1 MLSRPALAACVTSFV
16 LASAFGDEAVKTLF
30 SFDGPEP
37 TKGWKTW
44 IRGTN
49 PEGGKGEVRTAIVPG
64 RAGGNA
70 VRFVAEDAGH
80 HSYASPMVEDGPW
93 RERKYGAI
101 ELWYRG
107 DGSKR
112 MWTLVVFTKR
122 DEGKGYVGYVV
133 RLYLYSKEWQRVV
146 LRHIKH
152 RASLPDPDL
161 SKLAYVRFEGRG
173 SYQVDIG
180 PISLLPAQ
188 EITRLKPLCVETPLV
203 RDGRPVAAI
212 VPPATRVGRELAKRV
227 QKRLKDITKLN
238 FPVVAA
244 DAMKPRKLLQ
254 TQHVVVLGCMADNP
268 FFERL
273 YQQWFTITDRW
284 YPGPGGHVLRSVH
297 NPYGTGWN
305 VILVGASDDRGLRDA
320 VAAFERA
327 LAQGLTLPWL
337 MDIKLGDGHEVPDD
351 AEAVPILLRPFADN
365 CRVENGWSQAGKLAL
380 QYLYSGDAAYVQRF
394 KKLVAEK
401 PESLSKANHY
411 GGGQTQI
418 LVWDLIEESPVFAD
432 EERLEITQL
441 LLKHLR
447 SREAA
452 GGVEMMAMGVEA
464 GYLPARHALTMM
476 QGAAV
481 EARYFARDYPRP
493 EFTRYQ
499 EMCGRYFGPLMK
511 CSKTQ
516 NDVRVGR
523 YTTYLEPLL
532 SYALLHG
539 RDDFL
544 LGEPLRVWADRIV
557 AHVPPMGL
565 NHRERPFGSLRAV
578 AQLRRD
584 GQYRYVADLSLKH
597 PPMSLYEFS
606 SAQAWAGDVTAVT
619 PTRYTGVCALAPE
632 PWEFEFF
639 QFPVKPEHG
648 FDKVTLRNGFEPDS
662 LWLQLDGVDGG
673 PGGKRTPDVMGI
685 KWLGGFGHLFLRWW
699 TGAPYTQSAV
709 CVSRDG
715 LSGERPRAAE
725 LVATANLPNS
735 GYVHARTKDYP
746 WSHWSRH
753 LVWDKP
759 NNWIAV
765 FDRVT
770 ATDAGRFLASA
781 HWIPFGSTYLGVDG
795 EVSGDADGFRIVT
808 RAAGKPS
815 ATLHVRNVLSWPR
828 RKLVTLAGGELEA
841 GDDLWLVHLL
851 ALRRGEDKQAPV
863 TRRLAPNAFVIEGDS
878 PVIVGIGPTSPALFG
893 DTGAIDAKAFR
904 IDANHLHLAGA
915 TKLVWREPLI
925 QADSP
930 VDIELAADG
939 SATIEVHTPTRLVL
953 APAGPS
959 ELAKGSHTIKGLSW
973 AGRVLKEMVSSAKP
987 SAYTRPRVETLP
999 STVPA
1004 WSPSVAVKVPGKATA
1019 FAAGEDSIVLG
1030 YEDGTVRA
1038 IAPDG
1043 KERWT
1048 FKAEKM
1054 ITGLKVTRANGDEQW
1069 RVLAGSDDGH
1079 VYALDGSGKEV
1090 WRAELHAGNKGAR
1103 RSPFVREFLL
1113 ADVTDDGAAEVI
1125 VPNTERWLAALDARD
1140 GSELWATRI
1149 PPHYSFGD
1157 LLFPRALAMGDGVQQ
1172 IAIGEKWFYG
1182 GGWMR
1187 VNKDGKVVRRVGG
1200 MWGGG
1205 RVSGIAVAD
1214 FDGDDKSD
1222 VCVARYR
1229 VTDVIELY
1237 SAGDSEAWT
1246 VWTDEPVTS
1255 LVALPRAQGGSL
1267 AVAGTRS
1274 GCVVALDAAGE
1285 VVWSHC
1291 LIASV
1296 DRLVCLRGALVAV
1309 ALADGRLV
1317 LLDAEGAVLSRAEVA
1332 SCPYQVTPTSS
1343 ASALYAV
1350 TDAGRLVRFD
1360 SPKP

>member
-1 MLSRPALAACVTSFV
+1 MP
-16 LASAFGDEAVKTLF
+16 LF

-37 TKGWKTW
+37 TAGWKAG
-44 IRGTN
+44 IRGRN
-49 PEGGKGEVRTAIVPG
+49 PQGEKGSVATQVVAGRDGGK
-64 RAGGNA
+64 A
-70 VRFVAEDAGH
+70 VRFVASDAGH
-80 HSYASPMVEDGPW
+80 HTYASPMIEDGPW

-112 MWTLVVFTKR
+112 MWTLVVFTKK
-122 DEGKGYVGYVV
+122 DDGKGLTGYVV

-161 SKLAYVRFEGRG
+161 SKLAYLRFEGRG

-188 EITRLKPLCVETPLV
+188 EITQLKPLYIETPLV
-203 RDGRPVAAI
+203 EDGRPTAAI
-212 VPPATRVGRELAKRV
+212 VPPATDVGEGLAVRI
-227 QKRLKDITKLN
+227 QKRLKGLTKLE

-244 DAMKPRKLLQ
+244 DKMKPRELLRS
-254 TQHVVVLGCMADNP
+254 QHAIVLGCMADNP

-297 NPYGTGWN
+297 SPYGTGRN
-305 VILVGASDDRGLRDA
+305 AILLGASDDRGLKDA
-320 VAAFERA
+320 VAAFEKV
-327 LAQGLTLPWL
+327 LAQGSTLPWL
-337 MDIKLGDGHEVPDD
+337 MDIQLGDGHEIPDD
-351 AEAVPILLRPFADN
+351 PEAVPILLRPFAGN

-380 QYLYSGDAAYVQRF
+380 QYFYSGDAAYVERF

-401 PESLSKANHY
+401 PESISRANHY
-411 GGGQTQI
+411 GGGQTQV
-418 LVWDLIEESPVFAD
+418 LVWDLIEESPVFTN
-432 EERLEITQL
+432 EERFEITQL

-452 GGVEMMAMGVEA
+452 GGVEMMALGVEN

-476 QGAAV
+476 QSAAA

-493 EFTRYQ
+493 EFMRYR
-499 EMCGRYFGPLMK
+499 EMVGRYFEPLMK

-523 YTTYLEPLL
+523 YTTYLEPIL
-532 SYALLHG
+532 SYALLYG

-544 LGEPLRVWADRIV
+544 LGEPLRLWADRIV

-565 NHRERPFGSLRAV
+565 NHRERPFSSLRAV

-584 GQYRYVADLSLKH
+584 GQYRYVADLSLRH
-597 PPMSLYEFS
+597 APMSLYEFS
-606 SAQAWAGDVTAVT
+606 SAQAWAGDVAAVT
-619 PTRYTGVCALAPE
+619 PTRYTGVCVVAPE

-639 QFPVKPEHG
+639 EFPVRPEQG
-648 FDKVTLRNGFEPDS
+648 FDKVTLRNGFEPDR

-673 PGGKRTPDVMGI
+673 PNEKRTPDVMGI
-685 KWLGGFGHLFLRWW
+685 KWFGGLGHLFLRWW
-699 TGAPYTQSAV
+699 TGAPYTQNSI
-709 CVSRDG
+709 CVSRNG

-725 LVATANLPNS
+725 LVATADLPS
-735 GYVHARTKDYP
+735 CGYVHARTKHYP

-759 NNWIAV
+759 SNWIAI

-781 HWIPFGSTYLGVDG
+781 HWIPYGSTYLGVDG
-795 EVSGDADGFRIVT
+795 EVSDDADSFRIVA
-808 RAAGKPS
+808 RAEGKPS
-815 ATLHVRNVLSWPR
+815 ATLHVRNVLGWPR
-828 RKLVTLAGGELEA
+828 RRWVTLAGGELTA
-841 GDDLWLVHLL
+841 GEDLWLVHLL
-851 ALRRGEDKQAPV
+851 ALRQGEDERAPV
-863 TRRLAPNAFVIEGDS
+863 TRRLAPNVFLIESES
-878 PVIVGIGPTSPALFG
+878 PAIVGVGPTPTTLFG
-893 DTGAIDAKAFR
+893 EAGAIEAEAFR
-904 IDANHLHLAGA
+904 IDANRFLLARA
-915 TKLVWREPLI
+915 TKLVWREPLCR
-925 QADSP
+925 ADHP
-930 VDIELAADG
+930 VDLELSVDG
-939 SATIEVHTPTRLVL
+939 TATIEVHEPTRVVL
-953 APAGPS
+953 AGVGPS
-959 ELAKGSHTIKGLSW
+959 EFTKGRHTIEGLAW

-987 SAYTRPRVETLP
+987 ATYTRPRVETQP
-999 STVPA
+999 DDVAT
-1004 WSPSVAVKVPGKATA
+1004 WSPSATAKVPVKATA
-1019 FAAGEDSIVLG
+1019 LAAAEDSVVLG

-1038 IAPDG
+1038 LALDG
-1043 KERWT
+1043 KERWA

-1054 ITGLKVTRANGDEQW
+1054 ITGLKVAGEQET
-1069 RVLAGSDDGH
+1069 VLAGSDDGH
-1079 VYALDGSGKEV
+1079 VYALDASGKQL
-1090 WRAELHAGNKGAR
+1090 WRAALGTGNKGAR
-1103 RSPFVREFLL
+1103 RSPFVREFLV
-1113 ADVTDDGAAEVI
+1113 ADLTGDGAAEII
-1125 VPNTERWLAALDARD
+1125 VPNTERWLTALNASD

-1149 PPHYSFGD
+1149 PPHYSYGD
-1157 LLFPRALAMGDGVQQ
+1157 LLFPRVLSRTDGEQQ

-1187 VNKDGKVVRRVGG
+1187 VNKAGKVVRRVGG

-1205 RVSGIAVAD
+1205 RVSGLAVAD
-1214 FDGDDKSD
+1214 FDSDGKSD

-1237 SAGDSEAWT
+1237 SGGDSKAWT
-1246 VWTDEPVTS
+1246 VWTDQPVPS

-1267 AVAGTRS
+1267 VVAGTQS
-1274 GCVVALDAAGE
+1274 GCIVALDAKGSA
-1285 VVWSHC
+1285 VWSHS

-1296 DRLVCLRGALVAV
+1296 NQLVPLRGSHVVV
-1309 ALADGRLV
+1309 ALANGRLV
-1317 LLDAEGAVLSRAEVA
+1317 LLDVTGEVRSQADLKSTKYHIAATA
-1332 SCPYQVTPTSS
+1332 SSS
-1343 ASALYAV
+1343 AVSAV
-1350 TDAGRLVRFD
+1350 TTDGRLLLFDLPHPEGVRSQ
-1360 SPKP
+1360 SPG